1 MKRFNNI
8 VKERKQLFSTFEPMN
23 NFEARYKSIVNELSN
38 ELDEIKQTS
47 VPGPGQFLHKKP
59 FNRYGS
65 EKLLSH
71 PIKNNASV
79 DQN

>member
-8 VKERKQLFSTFEPMN
+8 VRERKQLFSTFEPMN
-23 NFEARYKSIVNELSN
+23 NFEARYKSIVNELAD

-47 VPGPGQFLHKKP
+47 VPGPGQFLQRKP
-59 FNRYGS
+59 FSRYGS
-65 EKLLSH
+65 EKLLTQPVNSA
-71 PIKNNASV
+71 NV